1 VTTAAADRTVR
12 VAGGELKI
20 RRRGRGGPALVFLH
34 YWGGSARTWDAVIGE
49 LGPGHDTVCFDQR
62 GWSSSRQLPGPY
74 GLSQL
79 ADDLIALL
87 AGLRLDEF
95 VLVGHSMGG
104 KVSQLAAARHPAGM
118 TGLVLVA
125 PAPPL
130 PPAHVT
136 AGYQQMLAHAYDT
149 AETAGQAIKQALT
162 AVSLTEAA
170 TQAIV
175 RDSLSADPSARQEWP
190 LRGISADIT
199 ATIGT
204 IGYPA
209 LVVAGER
216 DKVEPPHVLEHNLLP
231 YLSDAEFVVIPRSG
245 HLLPLEAPAAL
256 ATTIREWLS
265 ATQKAHRDA
274 I

>member
-1 VTTAAADRTVR
+1 VTAGHADSTVR
-12 VAGGELKI
+12 VSGGELKVL
-20 RRRGRGGPALVFLH
+20 RRGRGGPTLVFLH
-34 YWGGSARTWDAVIGE
+34 YWGGSARTWDAVTGE

-74 GLSQL
+74 GLGQL

-104 KVSQLAAARHPAGM
+104 KVSQLAAARRPAGLA
-118 TGLVLVA
+118 GLVLVA

-130 PPAHVT
+130 PPGHVT
-136 AGYQQMLAHAYDT
+136 AEYQQMLAHAYDS
-149 AETAGQAIKQALT
+149 AESAGQAIEQALT
-162 AVSLTEAA
+162 AVPLTEAA
-170 TQAIV
+170 RQAIV
-175 RDSLSADPSARQEWP
+175 RDSLSADPPARQEWP

-199 ATIGT
+199 ATVGT

-209 LVVAGER
+209 LVVVGEH

-231 YLSDAEFVVIPRSG
+231 YLPDAEFIVIPGSG

-256 ATTIREWLS
+256 AKTMREWLA
-265 ATQKAHRDA
+265 ATAKADGDA
-274 I
+274 G